1 MSEQP
6 SALERIE
13 QLIAMGE
20 RVLSTHRPPPGNVIS
35 AFTLD
40 DGAFTEW
47 RTRALRTLEQLF
59 GSMNVYTSNFQQ
71 NVEHNT
77 KADVQRGIG
86 ILRGAKDEVT
96 ALSPSGSK
104 EGSMPP
110 ANKPAAVAE
119 PASKEF
125 EKITL
130 LWLVHHVPLKLW
142 ISAFGIVAVVFLAGV
157 QVGQTGFLRELL
169 GKPSL
174 PQATPIE
181 PAVLQ
186 DRIDRL
192 TEGYNKNVAQIT
204 AQILLHEQA
213 AAKTIYSHE
222 QKPPLE
228 AANRLRTLLDS
239 EHKKYREAINEL
251 RGLQAA
257 K

>member
-1 MSEQP
+1 MSQAT

-20 RVLSTHRPPPGNVIS
+20 RVLSTHRPPPRNVIS

-40 DGAFTEW
+40 EGAFTEW
-47 RTRALRTLEQLF
+47 RTRTLSALEQLF
-59 GSMNVYTSNFQQ
+59 GSTNVYTRNFQQ
-71 NVEHNT
+71 NVEYNT
-77 KADVQRGIG
+77 RADVQRGIG

-96 ALSPSGSK
+96 APSPSASK

-110 ANKPAAVAE
+110 ASKPAAVAE
-119 PASKEF
+119 PASKAF

-142 ISAFGIVAVVFLAGV
+142 ISAFGIVAFVFLAGV
-157 QVGQTGFLRELL
+157 QVGQTGFVRELL
-169 GKPSL
+169 GKPTL

-186 DRIDRL
+186 GRIDRL

-204 AQILLHEQA
+204 AQILSEEQA
-213 AAKTIYSHE
+213 AGKTFYGSE
-222 QKPPLE
+222 QQPHID
-228 AANRLRTLLDS
+228 AANRLRTLLDN
-239 EHKKYREAINEL
+239 EHKKYREAISEL
-251 RGLQAA
+251 RGLQAP